1 MLNQSGIT
9 TKTAVTPKS
18 ILWAPENAI
27 AFSCVVA
34 KSKKLLAGTPIA
46 GDLTARNTGFTVAQT
61 TSGASGASGASD
73 AVGLLLH
80 EVDASGAKQNGT
92 VLVAGVVDLNKLDS
106 TTQALITTEVKAA
119 LKHIIF
125 VK

>member
-9 TKTAVTPKS
+9 TKTATTPKS

-27 AFSCVVA
+27 AFSCVIA
-34 KSKKLLAGTPIA
+34 KDKKLLAGTPIA
-46 GDLTARNTGFTVAQT
+46 GDLTARNTGFTAAKT
-61 TSGASGASGASD
+61 SGASD

-106 TTQALITTEVKAA
+106 ATQALITTEVKAA

>member
-9 TKTAVTPKS
+9 TKTATTPKS

-27 AFSCVVA
+27 AFSCVIA

-46 GDLTARNTGFTVAQT
+46 GDLTARNTGFTAAT
-61 TSGASGASGASD
+61 TDSGSN

-106 TTQALITTEVKAA
+106 ATQALITTEVKAA

>member
-9 TKTAVTPKS
+9 TKAATTPKS

-27 AFSCVVA
+27 AFSCVIA
-34 KSKKLLAGTPIA
+34 KDKKLLAGTPIA
-46 GDLTARNTGFTVAQT
+46 GDLTARNTGFTAAKT
-61 TSGASGASGASD
+61 NSGASD

-92 VLVAGVVDLNKLDS
+92 VLVAGVVYLNKLDS
-106 TTQALITTEVKAA
+106 STQALITTEVKAA

>member
-9 TKTAVTPKS
+9 TKTAATPKS

-27 AFSCVVA
+27 ALSCVIA
-34 KSKKLLAGTPIA
+34 KNKKLLAGTPIA
-46 GDLTARNTGFTVAQT
+46 GDLTARNTGFTAAKT
-61 TSGASGASGASD
+61 TSSGASD

>member
-18 ILWAPENAI
+18 ILWTPENAI

-34 KSKKLLAGTPIA
+34 KSKKLLAGTPIT
-46 GDLTARNTGFTVAQT
+46 GDLTARNTGFTAAQT
-61 TSGASGASGASD
+61 TSGVAGASD

-80 EVDASGAKQNGT
+80 DVDASGAKQNGT

-106 TTQALITTEVKAA
+106 TTQALITTKVKAA

>member
-9 TKTAVTPKS
+9 TKTATTPKS
-18 ILWAPENAI
+18 ILWASENAI
-27 AFSCVVA
+27 AFSCVIA
-34 KSKKLLAGTPIA
+34 KDKKLLAGTPIA
-46 GDLTARNTGFTVAQT
+46 GDLTARNTGFTAAKT
-61 TSGASGASGASD
+61 TSGASD

>member
-46 GDLTARNTGFTVAQT
+46 GDLTARNTGFTAAQT
-61 TSGASGASGASD
+61 TSD

>member
-34 KSKKLLAGTPIA
+34 KSKLLAGTPIA

-61 TSGASGASGASD
+61 NSGTSN

-106 TTQALITTEVKAA
+106 TTQTLITTEVKAA

>member
-61 TSGASGASGASD
+61 TSGASN

-106 TTQALITTEVKAA
+106 TTQALITAEVKAA